1 MVYPSFGIFWR
12 TLDWKMLVNVMLE
25 YVKAIW
31 YFYGHLI
38 LKHLVAFSKTFLV
51 TLHVCCIGISKVMG
65 IYVWKGEGGLGP
77 KSKTACQKSLTF
89 STFFICWKA
98 AIPSNNYIFDW
109 TSFALEKVSRKM

>member
-31 YFYGHLI
+31 YSYGHLI

-65 IYVWKGEGGLGP
+65 IYVWKGEGGAWTQVEDSMSK
-77 KSKTACQKSLTF
+77 KSD
-89 STFFICWKA
+89 FFD
-98 AIPSNNYIFDW
+98 IFYL
-109 TSFALEKVSRKM
+109 LESCHSK